1 MSKDESIKQRI
12 EIATRLMEAWLKG
25 PTASENP
32 HDIDYK
38 AAQFVRAA
46 EIIQN
51 ASKNGTE

>member
-12 EIATRLMEAWLKG
+12 EIATRLMESWLKG

-46 EIIQN
+46 EIIQD